1 MDLLKKFDELNNR
14 LSTLLEENK
23 ELKRQNKNFQEENHV
38 LKEKLN
44 ERDYENLQ
52 EENKKLK
59 QHVLNLEHQKND
71 QLRKYKNL
79 QEENE
84 SLNMRE
90 TQFQQHIQ
98 NLEKQKSEQFEIFS
112 QNLEKALGK
121 LRLDDLH
128 EDNVNNSK
136 KDFILSSDELDEDNV
151 NNPEKDESL
160 NYMKDSTIQKVT
172 IKKELIPPI
181 DKSSFNKDNIRVVV
195 GLDFGT
201 TYSGFSYCHVADS
214 ENITTNDQWP
224 ENFGNLKTNTVLQ
237 YDYEYDRVESWGLPA
252 LAKRPSRRK
261 NENRKRPVELFK
273 LHLSNLSENLK
284 PHLPNELDYKKAI
297 TDYLHEIGKF
307 IKETIELRFQGID
320 FHKHVLLVLTVPT
333 EYLEKDIDIMREC
346 VHNAGLIAKRCSNK
360 LQFTT
365 ESEAAAIY
373 CMQNVLKEHD
383 LLTSGTIFMIVD
395 CGGGTIDITIRKLI
409 GNNQLGEV
417 TESTG
422 DFCGSIYIDR
432 VFINFLRKKLG
443 DSAIDSFIVN
453 YYSQFQFM
461 VQNFCKYA
469 KIPFTGDPSEYR
481 SYELDI
487 QDYAPNL
494 LQYVS
499 EETRFKMEENDWVI
513 EINYEDIKA
522 MFDPIVDRIIKL
534 INLQLSYAREKCSAM
549 FLVGGFSESKYLQQ
563 RIKREFQNQIN
574 VISVPNQPMAAIS
587 RGATLYGV
595 SLFNPENDNMKVT
608 RCLITTRIL
617 KYTYGIKMEGDP
629 IERKLRNG
637 CIDRFHCIAKRG
649 TQVDTNE
656 EFTTFFTPLSPMQA
670 KVCFKIYY
678 TTKDDAKYCDEPG
691 MTLLGKFGVYLAD
704 SDESSKSGLLDKLF
718 FAFIFGE
725 MVISFIARNEISGQN
740 YKTYFEVI
748 PSDSL

>member
-14 LSTLLEENK
+14 LLTLLEENK
-23 ELKRQNKNFQEENHV
+23 ELKRQNKSFQEENHV

-59 QHVLNLEHQKND
+59 QHVLSLENQKND
-71 QLRKYKNL
+71 QLQKYKNL
-79 QEENE
+79 QEENK

-90 TQFQQHIQ
+90 NQFKQHIQ
-98 NLEKQKSEQFEIFS
+98 TLEKQQSEQFEIFS

-121 LRLDDLH
+121 LRLDELH
-128 EDNVNNSK
+128 EDNVNNPQ

-151 NNPEKDESL
+151 DESL
-160 NYMKDSTIQKVT
+160 KYIKDSTAKEPTTQKVT
-172 IKKELIPPI
+172 IKKELISPI
-181 DKSSFNKDNIRVVV
+181 NKSSFNKDNIRVVV

-201 TYSGFSYCHVADS
+201 TYSGFSYCHVTDS
-214 ENITTNDQWP
+214 ENIITNYQWFR
-224 ENFGNLKTNTVLQ
+224 ETGNLKTNTVLQ
-237 YDYEYDRVESWGLPA
+237 YDYEYNQVESWGLPA
-252 LAKRPSRRK
+252 LAKRPSRRE
-261 NENRKRPVELFK
+261 NENRKRPIIRKPLLIIFANKIGEL
-273 LHLSNLSENLK
+273 
-284 PHLPNELDYKKAI
+284 
-297 TDYLHEIGKF
+297 
-307 IKETIELRFQGID
+307 IKETIEARFQGID

-333 EYLEKDIDIMREC
+333 EYLEKDKAIMREC
-346 VHNAGLIAKRCSNK
+346 VHNAELIAKRCLNK

-373 CMQNVLKEHD
+373 CMQNVLKEHG
-383 LLTSGTIFMIVD
+383 LLTSGTTFMIVD

-409 GNNQLGEV
+409 ENNQLGKV

-422 DFCGSIYIDR
+422 DFCGSTFIDKEF
-432 VFINFLRKKLG
+432 VDFLRNKLG
-443 DSAIDSFIVN
+443 NSAIDLFITN
-453 YYSQFQFM
+453 HYGQFQYII
-461 VQNFCKYA
+461 QKFCNNA
-469 KIPFTGDPSEYR
+469 KIPFTGDSEFFF
-481 SYELDI
+481 ELDI
-487 QDYAPNL
+487 EEIAPVL
-494 LQYVS
+494 LKYVN
-499 EETRFKMEENDWVI
+499 EETRNIMEGNDWVI
-513 EINYEDIKA
+513 EINYKDIKA

-587 RGATLYGV
+587 CGATLYGL
-595 SLFNPENDNMKVT
+595 SLFNSENDNMKVT
-608 RCLITTRIL
+608 RCIITTRIL
-617 KYTYGIKMEGDP
+617 KYTYGIKVRNYWMEGDP

-637 CIDRFHCIAKRG
+637 HIDRFHCIAKRG
-649 TQVDTNE
+649 TQVDTDE
-656 EFTTFFTPLSPMQA
+656 EFTTFFTPLSPMQT

-704 SDESSKSGLLDKLF
+704 SDESSKSGLFNKLF

-725 MVISFIARNEISGQN
+725 MEIRFIARNEISGQN
-740 YKTYFEVI
+740 YKTFFEVI

>member
-417 TESTG
+417 TESTV
-422 DFCGSIYIDR
+422 R
-432 VFINFLRKKLG
+432 
-443 DSAIDSFIVN
+443 N
-453 YYSQFQFM
+453 Y
-461 VQNFCKYA
+461 
-469 KIPFTGDPSEYR
+469 
-481 SYELDI
+481 
-487 QDYAPNL
+487 
-494 LQYVS
+494 
-499 EETRFKMEENDWVI
+499 W
-513 EINYEDIKA
+513 
-522 MFDPIVDRIIKL
+522 
-534 INLQLSYAREKCSAM
+534 
-549 FLVGGFSESKYLQQ
+549 
-563 RIKREFQNQIN
+563 
-574 VISVPNQPMAAIS
+574 
-587 RGATLYGV
+587 
-595 SLFNPENDNMKVT
+595 
-608 RCLITTRIL
+608 
-617 KYTYGIKMEGDP
+617 MEGDP